1 MHCEHMLAEHVYL
14 LEYGYKTDEQPSL
27 VYMLRLF
34 PGVTLGLNDIHTSY
48 IALAEEIPTRQY
60 LCINYCESGRCE
72 VKKDGH
78 YIYVDSGS
86 LSVDAGL
93 AQEGFHYPQSLY
105 RGVEL
110 YIELDTVKKCP
121 CEALNA
127 LGLDPLLLENIYI
140 RQGKGSLGKA
150 TAAVARYSDE
160 IWACWKDSA
169 MELSQKL
176 SALRLLACQLLHLLL
191 RNKAIDE
198 DADYTASVLSRGQ
211 YQIVQECHSRITE
224 DLGERFSIEQLAS
237 EYGIS
242 ASSLKQYFSRVYG
255 MSISEYLSWLR
266 LKQAK
271 HLLTH
276 SDLSIQQIA
285 ASVGYENQSKFSAF
299 FRKNTGISPLEFKRL
314 NKRK

>member
-1 MHCEHMLAEHVYL
+1 MHCKHMLAEHVYL
-14 LEYGYKTDEQPSL
+14 LEYGCEKDEQPSL
-27 VYMLRLF
+27 VYLLRLF
-34 PGVTLGLNDIHTSY
+34 PGVVLGLNDIHTSY
-48 IALAEEIPTRQY
+48 IALSQEIPTRQY

-72 VKKDGH
+72 VKKGGH

-105 RGVEL
+105 QGVEL
-110 YIELDTVKKCP
+110 YLELDALKNRP
-121 CEALNA
+121 CEALHA
-127 LGLDPLLLENIYI
+127 LGLDPLLLKNIYI

-150 TAAVARYSDE
+150 TAAVARYSEE
-160 IWACWKDSA
+160 IWACWKDPET
-169 MELSQKL
+169 ELSQKL
-176 SALRLLACQLLHLLL
+176 CALRLLSCQLLHLLL
-191 RNKAIDE
+191 RGKAIDK
-198 DADYTASVLSRGQ
+198 DADYTASVLTRGQ
-211 YQIVQECHSRITE
+211 YQVVRECHSRITE
-224 DLGERFSIEQLAS
+224 DLGKRIAIEQLAS

-271 HLLTH
+271 HLLTC

-285 ASVGYENQSKFSAF
+285 VLVGYENQSKFSAF
-299 FRKNTGISPLEFKRL
+299 FRKNTGTSPLEFKRL